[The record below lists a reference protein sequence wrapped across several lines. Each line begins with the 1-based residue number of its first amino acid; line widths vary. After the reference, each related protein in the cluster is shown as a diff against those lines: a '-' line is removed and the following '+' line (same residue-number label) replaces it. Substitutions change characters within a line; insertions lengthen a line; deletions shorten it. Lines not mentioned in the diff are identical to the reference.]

1 MRRISRIVILT
12 AGGTARDVVSIIECI
27 NQTSGRVYDVI
38 GFLDDST
45 SNKGAEFFGKPV
57 IGTLEDWK
65 NLSSDVKFANAL
77 GSPKSFRRRPE
88 QIRQLG
94 IPSRRFVSLVHPSVV
109 VSKGATIGAGSI
121 IYPNVVLMSR
131 VKVGRHVIIL
141 PNSTINHDTTIG
153 DFSIIAS
160 GVHVGGA
167 VKVGKCCYLGMAS
180 SLIQGISVG
189 SRTMVGMGSV
199 LIRSVGRDQVVVG
212 NPARPIQKGAA
223 SV

>member
-1 MRRISRIVILT
+1 MSGTSRIVILT
-12 AGGTARDVVSIIECI
+12 AGGTARDVVSIIESI
-27 NQTSGRVYDVI
+27 NNTSRQVYDVI
-38 GFLDDST
+38 GFLDDSAH
-45 SNKGAEFFGKPV
+45 NQGAEFFGKPV
-57 IGTLEDWK
+57 FGKLEDWK
-65 NLSSDVKFANAL
+65 NFSADVRFVNAL
-77 GSPKSFRRRPE
+77 GSPKTFRARPE
-88 QIRQLG
+88 RIRQLG
-94 IPSRRFVSLVHPSVV
+94 IPARRFVSIIHPSAV
-109 VSKGATIGAGSI
+109 VSKGTTIGAGSI

-131 VKVGRHVIIL
+131 VRVGRHVIIL

-167 VKVGKCCYLGMAS
+167 VKVGQCCYLGMATS
-180 SLIQGISVG
+180 VIQGISVG